1 MHTTALTKR
10 WLAPFGGST
19 VKPFFF
25 VSLQKS
31 AGLCMYKILR
41 VYFEREGK
49 NYSETVTMCPQRFF
63 VTGGDSLKSG
73 AIVGFRAV

>member
-1 MHTTALTKR
+1 
-10 WLAPFGGST
+10 
-19 VKPFFF
+19 
-25 VSLQKS
+25 
-31 AGLCMYKILR
+31 MYKILR
-41 VYFEREGK
+41 FYFEREGG